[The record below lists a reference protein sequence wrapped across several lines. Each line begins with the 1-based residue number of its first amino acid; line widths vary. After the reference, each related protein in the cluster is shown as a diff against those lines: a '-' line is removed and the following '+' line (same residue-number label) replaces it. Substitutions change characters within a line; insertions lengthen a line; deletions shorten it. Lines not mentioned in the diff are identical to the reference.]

1 MAVDWCDRC
10 QKLVD
15 LDLDVEHEE
24 YHQREDAE
32 SERPDGCCR
41 NCGASFVV
49 NENPKSGDVSESW
62 GHLAMVIDG
71 EKRIVA
77 VCIPCFEAEIS
88 AGRKT
93 Q

>member
-15 LDLDVEHEE
+15 LDWDVEHEE
-24 YHQREDAE
+24 DHQREDAE
-32 SERPDGCCR
+32 NERPEGGCR

-49 NENPKSGDVSESW
+49 ESEDGEISTEW
-62 GHLAMVIDG
+62 GHLSMTING
-71 EKRIVA
+71 EQRIAA
-77 VCIPCFEAEIS
+77 VCIPCFEAEVS